1 MRGRMSGS
9 VQATASP
16 ENEMDRV
23 FIGVVS
29 AWLATGSAT
38 LAKAEDSQDSIAAG
52 RQLALQV
59 CSVCHVVAP
68 NQEFA
73 PGLEQRTPS
82 FEDIA
87 NKPDM
92 SAEFLRKFITTTHWD
107 EKTIPMTM
115 PNPMLTD
122 EQITQVSSYILSLR
136 KHP

>member
-1 MRGRMSGS
+1 MNRLLVGLL
-9 VQATASP
+9 
-16 ENEMDRV
+16 
-23 FIGVVS
+23 S
-29 AWLATGSAT
+29 ALLATWSGTSV
-38 LAKAEDSQDSIAAG
+38 KAEDSSDAIAAG

-73 PGLEQRTPS
+73 PGLEQQTPS
-82 FEDIA
+82 FEAIA
-87 NKPDM
+87 NRPDM
-92 SAEFLRKFITTTHWD
+92 SVEFLRKFITTTHWD

-115 PNPMLTD
+115 PNPMLSD

>member
-1 MRGRMSGS
+1 MERLLIGLLSAGI
-9 VQATASP
+9 ATA
-16 ENEMDRV
+16 
-23 FIGVVS
+23 
-29 AWLATGSAT
+29 SAT
-38 LAKAEDSQDSIAAG
+38 LAKAEDSSDEIAAG

-87 NKPDM
+87 NRPDM
-92 SAEFLRKFITTTHWD
+92 SADFLRKFITTTHWD

-115 PNPMLTD
+115 PNPMLGD
-122 EQITQVSSYILSLR
+122 EQIMQVSSYILSLR
-136 KHP
+136 KRP

>member
-1 MRGRMSGS
+1 MNRL
-9 VQATASP
+9 
-16 ENEMDRV
+16 

-29 AWLATGSAT
+29 ALIATSSAT
-38 LAKAEDSQDSIAAG
+38 WAKAEDSQDSIAAG

-73 PGLEQRTPS
+73 PRLDQRTPS
-82 FEDIA
+82 FEEIA
-87 NKPDM
+87 NKPNM
-92 SAEFLRKFITTTHWD
+92 SAEFLRKFISTTHWD
-107 EKTIPMTM
+107 EQAIPMTM
-115 PNPMLTD
+115 PNPMLID

>member
-1 MRGRMSGS
+1 MNRLLVGLL
-9 VQATASP
+9 
-16 ENEMDRV
+16 
-23 FIGVVS
+23 S
-29 AWLATGSAT
+29 ALLATWSGTSV
-38 LAKAEDSQDSIAAG
+38 KAEDSSDAIAAG

-68 NQEFA
+68 NQQFA

-87 NKPDM
+87 NKPDT
-92 SAEFLRKFITTTHWD
+92 SAESLRKFITTTHWD

-115 PNPMLTD
+115 PNPMLSD
-122 EQITQVSSYILSLR
+122 EQIAQVSSYILSLR